1 MCCVT
6 VARHNPHGVMILLF
20 YWLVGKL
27 YAWEELGPPS
37 SMKLLHETR
46 ANASCSLQGF
56 GGLSAGEPDRCP
68 ALKLHPRAQLR
79 PAAAA
84 IFGVKENVRRSPRRA
99 ERKAGSGPLCSWRPR
114 PFSAPNEKISAN
126 SGITAMIA
134 GAPVVSS
141 V

>member
-1 MCCVT
+1 
-6 VARHNPHGVMILLF
+6 MILLF

-56 GGLSAGEPDRCP
+56 VGLNAGEPDRCP

-99 ERKAGSGPLCSWRPR
+99 GRKAGSGPLSGHGHRGRLARQMRKLAPTAGLRP
-114 PFSAPNEKISAN
+114 
-126 SGITAMIA
+126 
-134 GAPVVSS
+134 
-141 V
+141 